1 MRDIKEYTEVIDAV
15 LEDMED
21 LGLYSP
27 KKGDYVYDL
36 ALEAR
41 SWMGEREFYKFLE
54 YSINCWGFETLEH
67 HFDLD

>member
-21 LGLYSP
+21 LGLYEP
-27 KKGDYVYDL
+27 KKGDYAYDL

-41 SWMGEREFYKFLE
+41 RWMGDREFYKFLE
-54 YSINCWGFETLEH
+54 YNINCWGFENLEH